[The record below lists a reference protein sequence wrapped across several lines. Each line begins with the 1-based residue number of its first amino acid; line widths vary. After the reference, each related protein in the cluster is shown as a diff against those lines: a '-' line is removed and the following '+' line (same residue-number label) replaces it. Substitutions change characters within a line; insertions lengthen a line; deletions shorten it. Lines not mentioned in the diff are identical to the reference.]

1 MSEIKV
7 ASRYAKSLIELAE
20 EKDILHLVHDDIQL
34 FQNTCDGSMD
44 LKLMLKNPIISREAK
59 LKVLRR
65 IFADK
70 VNKMTIAFFEI
81 LTKKQREDLL
91 YVIAKE
97 FHAQYNEKMHIESAM
112 VITPFPLTDELRTSL
127 REEAERISGKK
138 VELKEKV
145 DAELIGGFILQIRDR
160 QIDTSISS
168 RLKELRVKFSE
179 NPYVREF

>member
-34 FQNTCDGSMD
+34 FQNTCDG
-44 LKLMLKNPIISREAK
+44 R